1 MRISDWS
8 SDVCSSDLG
17 LVGPD
22 RNAQAVRHFDI
33 DQAGDRDIAAGPWR
47 RFSVAWLY
55 GDIAVCRH
63 VGEEDAQA
71 RADLD
76 AFDLGIPLRV
86 ADDSAFADIQREN
99 GRASCR
105 ERVWQYV

>member
-1 MRISDWS
+1 MIAR
-8 SDVCSSDLG
+8 VAGRGPEQHG

-86 ADDSAFADIQREN
+86 ADDSAFADIQRATAIGFEI
-99 GRASCR
+99 GRAH
-105 ERVWQYV
+105 V